1 MQLLLVLLL
10 LVCEIKILILWGWLL
25 THNVQE
31 VLLVNVLGKVTGWV
45 LLIELL
51 LSLLV
56 LIIETLNVLGLG
68 LLIRLLLQ
76 LLLCSGVLLL

>member
-1 MQLLLVLLL
+1 VD
-10 LVCEIKILILWGWLL
+10 
-25 THNVQE
+25 
-31 VLLVNVLGKVTGWV
+31 VLGKVTGWV

>member
-1 MQLLLVLLL
+1 VD
-10 LVCEIKILILWGWLL
+10 
-25 THNVQE
+25 
-31 VLLVNVLGKVTGWV
+31 VLGKVTGWV

-56 LIIETLNVLGLG
+56 LIVETLNVLGFG

-76 LLLCSGVLLL
+76 LLLCSGVLLLEGILHLLQFLLDSI

>member
-1 MQLLLVLLL
+1 LK
-10 LVCEIKILILWGWLL
+10 CEINVLILWSWLL
-25 THNVQE
+25 THNVRE
-31 VLLVNVLGKVTGWV
+31 VLLVDVLGKVTGWV